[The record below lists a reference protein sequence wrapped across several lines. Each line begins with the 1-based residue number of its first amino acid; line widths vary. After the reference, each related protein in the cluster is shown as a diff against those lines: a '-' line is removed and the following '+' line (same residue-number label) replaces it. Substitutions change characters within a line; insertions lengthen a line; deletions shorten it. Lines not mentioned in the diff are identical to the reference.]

1 MIAAAVLTSP
11 TRKQGVSLI
20 PCLRVGLVK
29 RDRRRTAR
37 KAILSGFAA
46 LLIAHAG
53 LALAV
58 ETKKPEWRD
67 PEFFHR
73 VQQVAALTQ
82 RDTRPLVVILG
93 GSRPQTGLDPEEF
106 GDAVLAYNCSQSG
119 CLPVGERL
127 NFIRLMDAGVTPR
140 FVLIEVLP
148 PVLADPGPM
157 DERFPPVRL
166 SRNDL
171 EQLRPYQVDPA
182 RVEREWMKQRLNS
195 WQSLRVPLLANWG
208 LAEAFPTRNDP
219 HALWSAMSPRGW
231 SPAEPKKWDDAQRQH
246 RTRVAHR
253 TYSWLLN
260 DFAIQ
265 PVNDRAYR
273 DLLAECRERGIH
285 AALFVMPE
293 SPTFR
298 SWYPPDVRERVND
311 YLQGLSREF
320 GVPLFDASNWI
331 DDEESFLD
339 GHHLLRPAASAFSE
353 RFGRECVQ
361 PWVRAKCE

>member
-1 MIAAAVLTSP
+1 MIALPAASRL
-11 TRKQGVSLI
+11 KWQQVSNL
-20 PCLRVGLVK
+20 LVK
-29 RDRRRTAR
+29 RQVGNLPPRRAAQRSL
-37 KAILSGFAA
+37 LSGFAA

-58 ETKKPEWRD
+58 ETKRPEWRD

-73 VQQVAALTQ
+73 VQQVAALSQ
-82 RDTRPLVVILG
+82 REARPLVVILG
-93 GSRPQTGLDPEEF
+93 GSRPQTGLDPETF
-106 GDAVLAYNCSQSG
+106 GNDVLAYNCSQSG

-127 NFIRLMDAGVTPR
+127 NFSRLLDAGVTPR

-166 SRNDL
+166 NHNDL

-182 RVEREWMKQRLNS
+182 KVEREWLKQRLNS
-195 WQSLRVPLLANWG
+195 WHSLRVPLLANWG
-208 LAEAFPTRNDP
+208 LAEVFPTRNDP
-219 HALWSAMSPRGW
+219 HRLWSAMSHRGW
-231 SPAEPKKWDDAQRQH
+231 SPAEPKKWDDLQREFQ
-246 RTRVAHR
+246 TRVAHR

-260 DFAIQ
+260 DFAVQ
-265 PVNDRAYR
+265 PVNDRASR
-273 DLLAECRERGIH
+273 DLLAKCRERGIH

-293 SPTFR
+293 SPIFR
-298 SWYPPDVRERVND
+298 SWYPPGVRERINE
-311 YLQGLSREF
+311 YLRGLSREF
-320 GVPLFDASNWI
+320 DVPLFDASAWI
-331 DDEESFLD
+331 DDENAFLD

>member
-1 MIAAAVLTSP
+1 MIALLDSPLAVSRP
-11 TRKQGVSLI
+11 AIAPSRNRKRHDQ
-20 PCLRVGLVK
+20 
-29 RDRRRTAR
+29 RDQAR
-37 KAILSGFAA
+37 NAILSGFAA

-58 ETKKPEWRD
+58 ETNTPEWRD

-82 RDTRPLVVILG
+82 RDARPLVVILG
-93 GSRPQTGLDPEEF
+93 GSRPQTGLDSEKF
-106 GDAVLAYNCSQSG
+106 GNAVLAYNCSQSG

-127 NFIRLMDAGVTPR
+127 NFARLLDAGATPR

-157 DERFPPVRL
+157 DDRIPIERL
-166 SRNDL
+166 GHADL
-171 EQLRPYQVDPA
+171 ERLRPYQVDPA
-182 RVEREWMKQRLNS
+182 RVEREWLKQRLNS
-195 WQSLRVPLLANWG
+195 WHSLRLPLLANWG
-208 LAEAFPTRNDP
+208 LAELFPSRNDP
-219 HALWSAMSPRGW
+219 HRLWSAMSPRGW
-231 SPAEPKKWDDAQRQH
+231 SPAAPRTWDALQREWQ
-246 RTRVAHR
+246 TEVAAR

-260 DFAIQ
+260 GFAIQ

-293 SPTFR
+293 SPLFR
-298 SWYPPDVRERVND
+298 SWYPPGVRERINE
-311 YLQGLSREF
+311 YLRSLSRDF
-320 GVPLFDASNWI
+320 DVPLFDASAWI
-331 DDEESFLD
+331 DDENAFLD